1 MISKHN
7 SLLETLGFLRVALL
21 LLALLN
27 ILLPLIE
34 ILIPLTAG
42 DEGHDFWSIMT
53 GIIAPVMAPL
63 LVVVLLFDYIMTRVR
78 AADAADDDELRR
90 GFIRIARIELAML
103 GLMLLF
109 WVPYFIFKL

>member
-7 SLLETLGFLRVALL
+7 SLFAALGFLRIALL
-21 LLALLN
+21 VLALLN

-34 ILIPLTAG
+34 ILIPLTAEG
-42 DEGHDFWSIMT
+42 DGHHFWSVMT

-63 LVVVLLFDYIMTRVR
+63 LIVVILFDYIMTRVR
-78 AADAADDDELRR
+78 AVDADDNELRT
-90 GFIRIARIELAML
+90 GFIRIGRIELAML

-109 WVPYFIFKL
+109 WVPYFVFKL

>member
-1 MISKHN
+1 MNSKHTD
-7 SLLETLGFLRVALL
+7 LLPALGFLRIALFI
-21 LLALLN
+21 LALLN

-34 ILIPLTAG
+34 ILVPLTTR
-42 DEGHDFWSIMT
+42 DNEHQFWSLMT

-63 LVVVLLFDYIMTRVR
+63 LIVVILFDYIMTRVR
-78 AADAADDDELRR
+78 AADADGELRTK
-90 GFIRIARIELAML
+90 FIRIGRVELAML